1 MFEFV
6 LSDSKDFVIV
16 KGLVVPAGSR
26 VLKGLEYVRPVPSIE
41 TANASFKR
49 LFGVRRKKAIVHE
62 EEEEVHEAVE
72 SSDSDTEESYSEAS
86 SDSEVGA
93 DSDDS

>member
-16 KGLVVPAGSR
+16 KGLVVPAGSK
-26 VLKGLEYVRPVPSIE
+26 VSKGLEFVRPVPSIE
-41 TANASFKR
+41 IANASFKR
-49 LFGVRRKKAIVHE
+49 LFGVRRKKAVVHE
-62 EEEEVHEAVE
+62 EEEEVHEIVE

-86 SDSEVGA
+86 SDEEVG